1 MVLNKDREIIRDLAK
16 KWMEIANL
24 PVMAERK
31 RLWEKVNGLDMGRPM
46 ILVESNFIDQYIAD
60 SDLLCSETIRH

>member
-1 MVLNKDREIIRDLAK
+1 MVLKKDKDIIRDLAK
-16 KWMEIANL
+16 RWIEIANL
-24 PVMAERK
+24 PVMADRK
-31 RLWEKVNGLDMGRPM
+31 RLWKKINDLNMERPM